1 MKVIVLGL
9 DGLEVRLV
17 KRWQLRGLMQREWG
31 IHDTYPV
38 CRGGEPIYTPII
50 WSAFLLGRNP
60 STSGFTFKRLLME
73 RMKVGYGLLY
83 PLYRI
88 RVALFSNRKLGL
100 RKYMMKLGLFNLN
113 RIKREMRNIERL
125 PNELKE
131 ETLVAEAERLGYRV
145 WIKEFPSYN
154 DEKVAELRAF
164 LGEYFYADF
173 RERLKLLEE
182 IYLFSIELLKE
193 AVEMINENDL
203 ILYYSPL
210 IDYANHMLYRP
221 KKPKPML
228 YLSIFYRRINRL
240 FESISHKLKDTA
252 ILIVSDHGYDPSKHD
267 HSRYGF
273 WSSNV
278 NLKTKPKYITDF
290 KSIILDLLIK

>member
-1 MKVIVLGL
+1 MKVVVLGL
-9 DGLEVRLV
+9 DGLEVRLI
-17 KRWQLRGLMQREWG
+17 KRWHLKGLMQREWG
-31 IHDTYPV
+31 VHDTYPIHK
-38 CRGGEPIYTPII
+38 GEDPIYTPIL
-50 WSAFLLGRNP
+50 WSAFLMGQNP
-60 STSGFTFKRLLME
+60 STLGFTFKKLLMK

-88 RVALFSNRKLGL
+88 RVALFGDRKLGL
-100 RKYMMKLGLFNLN
+100 RKHMMKLGLFNLN
-113 RIKREMRNIERL
+113 KIKREMRNIERL
-125 PNELKE
+125 PNELKKK
-131 ETLVAEAERLGYRV
+131 TIVAEAEKLGYRV

-164 LGEYFYADF
+164 LREYFYTDLK
-173 RERLKLLEE
+173 ERLKLLEG

-193 AVEMINENDL
+193 SMEMVNENDL
-203 ILYYSPL
+203 VLYYSPL

-228 YLSIFYRRINRL
+228 YLSIFYRRMNRL
-240 FESISHKLKDTA
+240 IESISHKLKDTA

-278 NLKTKPKYITDF
+278 NLKMKPKYITDF